1 MKRIV
6 VIGGGT
12 GTYTV
17 LSGLKEYP
25 VHLSAIVAMSDNGGS
40 TGVLRDEL
48 GVLPPGDIRRSLIAL
63 SESPQII
70 RDLFNYRF
78 ESGGLEGHSFGNLF
92 LTALEK
98 ITGNFEEAVKEAG
111 KVLSI
116 RGDVIPATI
125 DNTHLY
131 ATLEDGTVVTGETN
145 IDIPKH
151 DGKLRIRDVALK
163 PMARATKSARKAILS
178 ADLIVLSPGDLFTSL
193 IPNLLVKGIPE
204 AIRASKANV
213 VYCCNLTTKH
223 GETNGF
229 GVDDF
234 ASKIEQYLGKGEIDY
249 VIAHQGTPPKKLLS
263 RYRKEHKEPVIVTS
277 REHARPYRLIPAD
290 IASSRNY
297 FRHDAEKL
305 GKILMMLTEFDNVLN
320 FLGLKNLEERH

>member
-25 VHLSAIVAMSDNGGS
+25 VHLSAVVAMSDNGGS

-98 ITGNFEEAVKEAG
+98 VTGNFEEAVKEAG
-111 KVLSI
+111 KILSI
-116 RGDVIPATI
+116 RGDVIPATLH
-125 DNTHLY
+125 NTHLY
-131 ATLEDGTVVTGETN
+131 AKLEDGTVIEGETN

-151 DGKLRIRDVALK
+151 DGRLRIKDVALK
-163 PMARATKSARKAILS
+163 PKARVTKSARTAIQE

-193 IPNLLVKGIPE
+193 IPNLLILGIPE
-204 AIRASKANV
+204 AIRASKAKV

-229 GVDDF
+229 TVDDF
-234 ASKIEQYLGKGEIDY
+234 VSTIE
-249 VIAHQGTPPKKLLS
+249 
-263 RYRKEHKEPVIVTS
+263 R
-277 REHARPYRLIPAD
+277 
-290 IASSRNY
+290 
-297 FRHDAEKL
+297 
-305 GKILMMLTEFDNVLN
+305 
-320 FLGLKNLEERH
+320 